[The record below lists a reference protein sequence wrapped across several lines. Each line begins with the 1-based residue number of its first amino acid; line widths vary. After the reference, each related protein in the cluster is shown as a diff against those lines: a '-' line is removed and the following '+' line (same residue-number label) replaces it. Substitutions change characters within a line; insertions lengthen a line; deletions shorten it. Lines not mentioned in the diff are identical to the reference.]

1 VKDMFEEMI
10 KNGWYCMTKR
20 GKLTDDF
27 NSELYY
33 FFIEKRL
40 DLFLYLSDI
49 CEDFRTVFEE
59 VDNNNGIKTGVLYG
73 WSDEV
78 ENYVPI
84 DIKDAPKIVQKKLAK
99 FY

>member
-1 VKDMFEEMI
+1 
-10 KNGWYCMTKR
+10 MTKK

-33 FFIEKRL
+33 LFIEKEL

-49 CEDFRTVFEE
+49 CEGFRDVFEE
-59 VDNNNGIKTGVLYG
+59 VDNDNGIKTGVLYG

-78 ENYVPI
+78 ENYVPM
-84 DIKDAPKIVQKKLAK
+84 DIKNAPKAIQKKLAK